1 MRIERVSLWL
11 VIFVLMLVACTTVS
25 PSPTVAPTA
34 SPKPTEAPPVETPPV
49 LERAPGRIVIS
60 EVIPGVPGD
69 NNFEFIELYNAGTEP
84 VDLRG
89 WSLWYRLADN
99 QEEKRVFIW
108 TARTDVP
115 GYGHYLL
122 VRAGQDVGVVPD
134 AVFDVPLFE
143 RKGGLVL
150 RDTDHAPV
158 DALGWGA
165 APQDFVEGSPAP
177 VPADGV
183 SLEREP
189 GGEAGSATD
198 AGDNS
203 ADFVARAQPDPQ
215 NSGSP
220 ITPLPEQRLAIAGT
234 APASIT
240 PGTEFAYQIDVENHT
255 GEALGG
261 GVVVMPVPPDF
272 EAVAVPSGATQT
284 EATVEWA
291 LPALADGERAS
302 WTLTLRSPWNYGA
315 FFVGG
320 YYVEAEAWPLRA
332 YGALVPVVVEG
343 GAIPIGT
350 ARTLEGK
357 VVTVEGIATMYTGG
371 FYAGSTG
378 TKFYLQDATGGI
390 QAYCPGG
397 ADVVS
402 VKIGDRVRVTGSI
415 EAYRDSLEIIP
426 GIYPDHVEVL
436 PSTAD
441 DVCDT
446 CSGTKPS
453 DLDGAKDVKPPE
465 PQSVTARAA
474 NSDES
479 ILGRLILVEGTI
491 TRLEEFSY
499 SYEIDLLDAQG
510 DTVFVNIEKGT
521 RVNPEAL
528 EVGKQ
533 YRITGIS
540 ELYNAQWQ
548 LKPRL
553 NADFVQVF
561 PPELMLERQAQNSVD
576 PGDLITYTITAY
588 NHTADTLT
596 NVKIE
601 VPLPDN
607 TAELVAVLDD
617 GSAGSLGIS
626 WTVSELE
633 GNGGSATVR
642 YVVRTGN
649 VDRIVAQAATAT
661 ADQWPDPVSTPP
673 WTTFVGGGVPIWA
686 IQGAGKVSPYVR
698 STATV
703 EGIVTGVFPKQD
715 GFWVQSLLPDNN
727 PATSEGLYVY
737 APGLVITATLGD
749 HVQVTGKVREVSGQT
764 LLYLQTPDDLVVTGA
779 GLPLPGAVELDPPQ
793 NESDAAVYYE
803 ALEGM
808 LVAVTEPAVA
818 VAPTTQYGEYAL
830 VRQKWGLDRLIKG
843 DPKGMLIFVDDGSS
857 ETHLDGST
865 LPYAVKTGDQ
875 VGGLLGP
882 LAFTYDN
889 YKIQPIVT
897 PTLVTADVPL
907 PALEPAGPDE
917 LSIATFNAENL
928 FDIVLPH
935 PSNPP
940 RPTPDEYRLRV
951 ARTAA
956 AIEAMGAPTIV
967 GLQEIENI
975 GVLEDLAATEA
986 LAGYGYVPVL
996 IEGTDSRGIDVGYLV
1011 RGDRATREGASAHPA
1026 PEGLTSRPPLLITV
1040 TVHLAVGD
1048 ETVYVLDNHFTSMS
1062 GGERA
1067 TEPQRTAQAAWNVTL
1082 VQRLLAEHPEA
1093 YVAVLGDLNSFYHS
1107 PPIDTLREGGLR
1119 HVYAFTEPDIP
1130 YTYVYQG
1137 ESETLDH
1144 ILVTPPLYDHL
1155 VRVDALHIDADYP
1168 LPLPDDAAPW
1178 RTSDHDPLVAVFA
1191 FGE

>member
-1 MRIERVSLWL
+1 MAFRRITFFL
-11 VIFVLMLVACTTVS
+11 IFVLLSASCVTETPV
-25 PSPTVAPTA
+25 PTA
-34 SPKPTEAPPVETPPV
+34 SPAQPPEETIVPTEVPPVEP
-49 LERAPGRIVIS
+49 ERTPGRIVID

-69 NNFEFIELYNAGTEP
+69 NNYEFVELYNAGTEP

-108 TARTDVP
+108 TAHTDVP

-122 VRAGQDVGVVPD
+122 VRAGSDVGTVPD
-134 AVFDVPLFE
+134 AMFNVPLFE

-150 RDTDHAPV
+150 RDADHAPV

-165 APQDFVEGSPAP
+165 APQDFVEGTPAP
-177 VPADGV
+177 APADGA
-183 SLEREP
+183 SLERKP
-189 GGEAGSATD
+189 GGEAGSAVDT
-198 AGDNS
+198 GDNS

-220 ITPLPEQRLAIAGT
+220 ITPLLAQRLVIAGT

-240 PGTEFAYQIDVENHT
+240 PGTEFAYQIGVENRT
-255 GEALGG
+255 GIALGD
-261 GVVVMPVPPDF
+261 GVVAVPVPPGF
-272 EAVAVPSGATQT
+272 EALAVPPEAVQT
-284 EATVEWA
+284 DGTVRWP
-291 LPALADGERAS
+291 LPPLADGERAS

-315 FFVGG
+315 FFAGG
-320 YYVEAEAWPLRA
+320 YYVESTAWPLRA
-332 YGALVPVVVEG
+332 YGALVPITIEG

-350 ARTLEGK
+350 ARMLEGK

-378 TKFYLQDATGGI
+378 TKFYLQDDTGGI
-390 QAYCPGG
+390 QVYCPGG

-402 VKIGDRVRVTGSI
+402 VKIGDRVRVTGGI
-415 EAYRDSLEIIP
+415 EVYRDSLEIIP
-426 GIYPDHVEVL
+426 STYPDDVAVLPKTVEV
-436 PSTAD
+436 
-441 DVCDT
+441 CGT

-453 DLDGAKDVKPPE
+453 DLDGAKAIAPPE
-465 PQSVTARAA
+465 PQPVTARAA
-474 NSDES
+474 NSDTNL
-479 ILGRLILVEGTI
+479 LGRLIVVEGTI

-499 SYEIDLLDAQG
+499 SYEIDLQDAAG
-510 DTVFVNIEKGT
+510 DTIFVNIEKET
-521 RVNPEAL
+521 NINSEAL

-553 NADFVQVF
+553 NADFVRVF
-561 PPELMLERQAQNSVD
+561 PPELMLERQAQNSVN

-588 NHTADTLT
+588 NHTPDTLT
-596 NVKIE
+596 NVTI
-601 VPLPDN
+601 VSPPPDN
-607 TAELVAVLDD
+607 SATPVAVLDD
-617 GSAGSLGIS
+617 GSAGPLGFT
-626 WTVSELE
+626 WTLPELE
-633 GNGGSATVR
+633 GDGGSATVR
-642 YVVRTGN
+642 YVVRAGD

-661 ADQWPDPVSTPP
+661 ADQWPEPVATPP

-686 IQGAGKVSPYVR
+686 IQGDGAASPYVH

-715 GFWVQSLLPDNN
+715 GFWVQSLLPDRN

-764 LLYLQTPDDLVVTGA
+764 LLYLQTLDDLVTTGA
-779 GLPLPGAVELDPPQ
+779 SLPLPGAVELDPPQ
-793 NESDAAVYYE
+793 KASDATLYYE

-808 LVAVTEPAVA
+808 LVAVTEPAVV

-830 VRQKWGLDRLIKG
+830 VRQKWGIDRVRRG
-843 DPKGMLIFVDDGSS
+843 DPTGMLIFVDDGSS

-865 LPYAVKTGDQ
+865 LPYEVKTGDQ

-889 YKIQPIVT
+889 YKIQPIIT
-897 PTLVTADVPL
+897 PTVVAAPVSL
-907 PALEPAGPDE
+907 PAIRPAGPDE
-917 LSIATFNAENL
+917 LSLATFNTENL

-935 PSNPP
+935 PSSPP
-940 RPTPDEYRLRV
+940 RPTPDEYRVRI

-956 AIEAMGAPTIV
+956 AIEALGAPTIV
-967 GLQEIENI
+967 GLQEVENI
-975 GVLEDLAATEA
+975 GVLEDLAATDA

-1011 RGDRATREGASAHPA
+1011 RGDRATLEGASAHPA

-1040 TVHLAVGD
+1040 TVHLAAGD
-1048 ETVYVLDNHFTSMS
+1048 RTVYVLNNHFTSMS

-1082 VQRLLAEHPEA
+1082 VTRLLAEHPNA
-1093 YVAVLGDLNSFYHS
+1093 DVAVLGDLNSFYHS
-1107 PPIDTLREGGLR
+1107 LPIDTLREGGLR
-1119 HVYAFTEPDIP
+1119 HVYESVAPDIP
-1130 YTYVYQG
+1130 YTYVFQG

-1144 ILVTPPLYDHL
+1144 ILVTPSLYDHL
-1155 VRVDALHIDADYP
+1155 VRVEALHIDADYP
-1168 LPLPDDAAPW
+1168 LPLPDDTAPW
-1178 RTSDHDPLVAVFA
+1178 HTSDHDPLLAVFA